1 MDKDVVIKMFNDLIS
16 GERREIEFSKGYRI
30 FEEVYNAFASEFKLT
45 RREFGYLVVVTY
57 NN

>member
-30 FEEVYNAFASEFKLT
+30 FEEVYNAFAGEFKLT

>member
-1 MDKDVVIKMFNDLIS
+1 MERDEVIKMFNDLIS

-30 FEEVYNAFASEFKLT
+30 FEEVYNAFAREFKLT

-57 NN
+57 DK

>member
-30 FEEVYNAFASEFKLT
+30 FEEVYNAFAGEFKLT
-45 RREFGYLVVVTY
+45 RIEFGNLVVVTY